1 MKRIKPTVVGG
12 HNYCFFMI
20 SKKKYILYLGY
31 NINCTTI
38 KLIKFDLK
46 KLLHKFNKQNDAY
59 LYTSG
64 GYGIFLKKR
73 KRKKK
78 LVIMG

>member
-1 MKRIKPTVVGG
+1 MKRIKPTIVG

-20 SKKKYILYLGY
+20 SKKKYIVYLGY
-31 NINCTTI
+31 NINCTAI

-46 KLLHKFNKQNDAY
+46 KLLHKFNKQNDTY

-64 GYGIFLKKR
+64 GYGIFL
-73 KRKKK
+73 
-78 LVIMG
+78 